1 MTNAEQIALY
11 WKQVEAIEE
20 ERASL
25 DDKADAIRAK
35 IRALEPPPPPP
46 EPGSLDDYYA
56 RIVAPKMQEIAE
68 NAFNAL
74 LDMPHIY
81 DDFKIGEP
89 LRIRLPNDYTVRNTH
104 G

>member
-20 ERASL
+20 ERVSL

-35 IRALEPPPPPP
+35 IRALEPPMS
-46 EPGSLDDYYA
+46 ESDRAIFQRAAAQMVESQNQMATENGLWA
-56 RIVAPKMQEIAE
+56 KLIANGE
-68 NAFNAL
+68 A
-74 LDMPHIY
+74 
-81 DDFKIGEP
+81 KIGQP
-89 LRIRLPNDYTVRNTH
+89 LRVRLPTDYTVRNTH